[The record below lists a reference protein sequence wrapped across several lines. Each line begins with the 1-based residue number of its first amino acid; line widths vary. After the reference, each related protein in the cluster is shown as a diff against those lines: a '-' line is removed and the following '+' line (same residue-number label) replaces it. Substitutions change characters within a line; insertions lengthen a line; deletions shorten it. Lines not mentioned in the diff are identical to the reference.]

1 MSIRNKI
8 FKILYFLSY
17 ASYILFSV
25 YLIRSNDILNGRLI
39 EARGVLSVSTA
50 IIWGAYSI
58 SWKDSS
64 RFVWILIFIL
74 SPYILTDA
82 WLFYVDIVSIAV
94 VSSAIKGFPDT
105 EEYLVRI
112 AYFSIFIVLSVIS
125 LNYLGYIPSSIF
137 IWKDSVKES
146 FGFNNPNTIYFF
158 IFSASMVFFVFRR
171 NFGIALCGAI
181 MIAFFPSVQN
191 RAFMAGYLIM
201 LPAYFLLTLH
211 DRRFVRWGLWTWFL
225 SVLSLGILAA
235 LLPAQT
241 DGWLSGIFG
250 IDMNDLLSN
259 RLYLLEEAV
268 YGRTFWEV
276 MLGGVESNSDSMFI
290 YFYSS
295 VGIVG
300 FSIFLIFI
308 FYNLSKI
315 SKEYGSF
322 MLLFSSIFFTVG
334 LVESPFDGT
343 SLIALLYIY
352 LLFFDQR
359 GLEKWRSIDLP
370 KSRPRRPL
378 FTRAIGAR

>member
-1 MSIRNKI
+1 
-8 FKILYFLSY
+8 
-17 ASYILFSV
+17 
-25 YLIRSNDILNGRLI
+25 
-39 EARGVLSVSTA
+39 
-50 IIWGAYSI
+50 
-58 SWKDSS
+58 
-64 RFVWILIFIL
+64 
-74 SPYILTDA
+74 
-82 WLFYVDIVSIAV
+82 
-94 VSSAIKGFPDT
+94 
-105 EEYLVRI
+105 
-112 AYFSIFIVLSVIS
+112 
-125 LNYLGYIPSSIF
+125 
-137 IWKDSVKES
+137 
-146 FGFNNPNTIYFF
+146 
-158 IFSASMVFFVFRR
+158 
-171 NFGIALCGAI
+171 
-181 MIAFFPSVQN
+181 
-191 RAFMAGYLIM
+191 M